1 MVTNPVTNPIT
12 NPITNPVTLS
22 ENQIVV
28 LEFCVEPKSA
38 HEIMKHLD
46 LTYQTKN
53 LKTYIKDLVSY
64 GYLQLTIPDSPYNPA
79 QKYFTTEKGKAQ
91 I

>member
-1 MVTNPVTNPIT
+1 
-12 NPITNPVTLS
+12 
-22 ENQIVV
+22 
-28 LEFCVEPKSA
+28 
-38 HEIMKHLD
+38 MKHLD
-46 LTYQTKN
+46 LTYHTKN